1 MTFCACNRCAHK
13 LIRVNANETLN
24 NMLGNSPT
32 INNFWSYTPLI
43 HPSRINMAEA
53 KRSILSDEFYQ
64 ELFNEM
70 ENNVLEHYQ
79 RNLESNF
86 GFKQPV
92 ALSF

>member
-13 LIRVNANETLN
+13 LIQVNANETLDN
-24 NMLGNSPT
+24 LLGNSPT
-32 INNFWSYTPLI
+32 YNNFWSLTPLV

-79 RNLESNF
+79 RNLESNL